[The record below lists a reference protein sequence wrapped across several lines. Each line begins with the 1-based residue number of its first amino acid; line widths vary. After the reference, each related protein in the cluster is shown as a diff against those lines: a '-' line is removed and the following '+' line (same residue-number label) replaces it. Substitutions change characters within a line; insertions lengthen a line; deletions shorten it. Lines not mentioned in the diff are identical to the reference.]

1 MIYHITAFILGCL
14 LDLIIGDPEWMPHP
28 VRLIGRWIGW
38 LDRKLFVPGKKKQER
53 IRTGRRFCALVLL
66 PVLLATILLLVLG
79 YKLHP
84 ACGILVEAI
93 LTCYCLAARS
103 LREESMRVYRA
114 LKDGDLPAS
123 RQAVSRIVGRDTD
136 TLDRIGVTKAAVE
149 TVAENTSDGVIAPML
164 YTCLGG
170 PVLGLMYKAVNTM
183 DSMVGYRNKRYRYY
197 GRTAARLDDILNL
210 LPSRISAWLMI
221 AAAAILGQE
230 YDAERARMIFLR
242 DRYNHKSPNAAQTE
256 SACAGALG
264 IRLAGD
270 ASYFGT
276 VVKKPYIGDDVRPV
290 ETEDIRRANLL
301 MYTTAGLMFL
311 LASAVWLIPL
321 AIMGWPI
328 PG

>member
-1 MIYHITAFILGCL
+1 MIYHITAFILGSL

-38 LDRKLFVPGKKKQER
+38 LDRKMFVPGKKKQER
-53 IRTGRRFCALVLL
+53 IRTGRKFCVFVLL
-66 PVLLATILLLVLG
+66 PVILATILLLVIG
-79 YKLHP
+79 YKIHP
-84 ACGILVEAI
+84 VCGVLVEAI

-103 LREESMRVYRA
+103 LREESMKVYRA
-114 LKDGDLPAS
+114 LTAGDLPAA

-136 TLDRIGVTKAAVE
+136 SLDRIGVTKAAVE
-149 TVAENTSDGVIAPML
+149 TVAENTSDGVIAPMF

-170 PVLGLMYKAVNTM
+170 PVLGLLYKAVNTM

-197 GRTAARLDDILNL
+197 GRAAARLDDILNL

-230 YDAERARMIFLR
+230 YDAERAKMIFLR
-242 DRYNHKSPNAAQTE
+242 DRFNHKSPNAAQTE
-256 SACAGALG
+256 SVCAGALG

-270 ASYFGT
+270 ASYFGK
-276 VVKKPYIGDDVRPV
+276 VVQKPYIGDDTRPV
-290 ETEDIRRANLL
+290 EAEDIRRANWL
-301 MYTTAGLMFL
+301 MYTTTGLMFL

-321 AIMGWPI
+321 ALMGWPI
-328 PG
+328 PA